1 MTTYFPVKR
10 TCAVCGK
17 THTYQEIGSTNCFGP
32 SDLDLR
38 PAPMQRWTMHAW
50 VQTCP
55 DCGYTAARVDEP
67 TEADKEWLAGEVYRT
82 CAGRRFASD
91 LAADFYRCYMNAMR
105 EFREETAML
114 ALVHAAWACD
124 DEGDEEMAK
133 MCRREAADLF
143 GIVRCDSDNYLVLR
157 ADLLRRSGQ
166 FDKLIEIYKDIH
178 SENEMVEKILRFEE
192 QRAEAHDTRRYT
204 VANVMPDD

>member
-1 MTTYFPVKR
+1 MTTYFTMER
-10 TCAVCGK
+10 RCAVCGK
-17 THTYQEIGSTNCFGP
+17 VHKYQEIGSTNCFGP

-55 DCGYTAARVDEP
+55 DCGYSASRVDKP
-67 TEADKEWLAGEVYRT
+67 TDVDKEWLASEAYRT
-82 CAGRRFASD
+82 CAGRNFASG
-91 LAADFYRCYMNAMR
+91 LAADFYRCYMNAMC
-105 EFREETAML
+105 EFHEETAML

-133 MCRREAADLF
+133 KCRREAADLF
-143 GIVRCDSDNYLVLR
+143 EIVPDDSENYLVLR

-166 FDKLIEIYKDIH
+166 FDKLIEMYKKIH
-178 SENEMVEKILRFEE
+178 SENEIVEKILLFEK
-192 QRAEAHDTRRYT
+192 QRAAAHDTRRYT
-204 VANVMPDD
+204 VADVLPDD